1 MPRSRWSSVRRS
13 DRWRPGRASWSMTGI
28 GSSAG
33 PGSCT
38 RSADAGSVRDAD
50 YHRRVRLLRRRPK
63 VFDIQVQDLVLRIT
77 APDDLAEESRAAAL
91 SFWEQLQSYGLRHPD
106 FNSSKRPLQQVAA
119 DAPEIVKEVVS
130 ASSSAGVGPMFTFRG
145 AVVDSVGRFLGQQ
158 THDVTVACDGD
169 YYIRSKK
176 RMKVQVRRHG
186 GAPITVALDGSRGV
200 GVSTTLGRGRGGRG
214 PDGLAVIAQ
223 SCMLADAAAAGVQ
236 ACLAKPDGFGMALHY
251 LQQVPGVRGGVVVVG
266 DRIGVAGAVE

>member
-1 MPRSRWSSVRRS
+1 M
-13 DRWRPGRASWSMTGI
+13 
-28 GSSAG
+28 
-33 PGSCT
+33 
-38 RSADAGSVRDAD
+38 
-50 YHRRVRLLRRRPK
+50 RLLRRRPK

-106 FNSSKRPLQQVAA
+106 FNSSKRPLRQVAA

-130 ASSSAGVGPMFTFRG
+130 AATAAGLGPMVSFRG
-145 AVVDSVGRFLGQQ
+145 AVVDSVGRYLAEHTGE
-158 THDVTVACDGD
+158 VTVACDGD
-169 YYIRSKK
+169 YYIRAKK

-251 LQQVPGVRGGVVVVG
+251 LQKVPGVRGGVVVVG
-266 DRIGVAGAVE
+266 DRIGVAGAVEIAA